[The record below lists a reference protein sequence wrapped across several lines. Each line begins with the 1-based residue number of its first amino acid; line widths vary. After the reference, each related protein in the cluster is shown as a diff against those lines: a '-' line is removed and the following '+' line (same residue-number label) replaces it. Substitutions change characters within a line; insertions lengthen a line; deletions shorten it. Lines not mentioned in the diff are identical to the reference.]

1 PEGGAVTSAPLG
13 WALDRWPHPHA
24 HQVIKGRV
32 CLCLS
37 SPWLTPSFER
47 TGRSPLRTVLATF
60 MAHGSPPYIR
70 ACLTSGSLP
79 AWSLSWHSTH
89 NTSVLRF
96 RAIISRCH
104 VCVPCLI
111 FASFL

>member
-1 PEGGAVTSAPLG
+1 EVGAIIRAPLR
-13 WALDRWPHPHA
+13 WELDVCPHPHA
-24 HQVIKGRV
+24 QQVIKGSKN
-32 CLCLS
+32 LWLP
-37 SPWLTPSFER
+37 SPWSAPSFGR
-47 TGRSPLRTVLATF
+47 TDHSPLRTVLATF

-70 ACLTSGSLP
+70 ACLTSGSVP

-104 VCVPCLI
+104 VCVPFLI
-111 FASFL
+111 FASFLT